1 MAQLHSRWLTCVLLA
16 TVSSVALAQDDAGE
30 VIQEEISTDAPP
42 PEPACFNVRDIN
54 NFDPL
59 DDSFVYIAG
68 RRNQHYLLT
77 MQRSCFGL
85 RNARGIAISNQINRI
100 CSNSFGEITYRDFD
114 TVVKCGIRQ
123 IEAVADKDA
132 ARALVERRKDQQ

>member
-1 MAQLHSRWLTCVLLA
+1 MAQCHCRWLICILLA
-16 TVSSVALAQDDAGE
+16 TVSSLAFAQDDADV
-30 VIQEEISTDAPP
+30 VIEEEISTDAPP
-42 PEPACFNVRDIN
+42 PEPACFNVRDID
-54 NFDPL
+54 NFDAL
-59 DDSFVYIAG
+59 DDSFVYISG

-85 RNARGIAISNQINRI
+85 RSARGIAISNHINRV
-100 CSNSFGEITYRDFD
+100 CSNTFGEITYRDIN
-114 TVVKCGIRQ
+114 TVAKCGIRQ